1 MIRKPNLIIIRAA
14 GFGLRSIYGMR
25 DSQNNQMNEIMAL
38 SENWGRDYGIEA
50 LGEPLTKCLRSQVNQ
65 GRLQPKQGL
74 QYSVSSITT
83 APQMIFLLLYQ
94 ENENVMCCTLFY
106 DAPLDQL

>member
-1 MIRKPNLIIIRAA
+1 
-14 GFGLRSIYGMR
+14 MR

-38 SENWGRDYGIEA
+38 NENWGRDCGIEA

-65 GRLQPKQGL
+65 GRLQPKQGFLGL
-74 QYSVSSITT
+74 QYSVTSITT
-83 APQMIFLLLYQ
+83 ALQMIFLLLYQ
-94 ENENVMCCTLFY
+94 ENENVTCCTLFY